1 MIRRIC
7 HHKCSFIVLL
17 FFSFIFLYAH
27 ALFAYGNSVRLS
39 WTPPTTKANGS
50 PLTDVIGYKL
60 YYGNTSRKYTS
71 VINVGRYT
79 AYEIYDLTVGRTY
92 YFAVKAYDTSGNE
105 SLYSHE
111 VSKIIESSK
120 PTASFTGYPTSGTA
134 PLTVN
139 FSNNSSG
146 HDTPFKYAW
155 DFDSNDIVDSTLTN
169 PSVLYTAPGIYSVKL
184 TATDFNSDKN
194 TLTRTNYITVCHS
207 LANITGKSA
216 AYSSLQ
222 TAYNAA
228 TNMAA
233 IQSRAASFSGG
244 LNINRNITVTM
255 EGGYD
260 CLHSTQT
267 GSTTIMGN
275 MRISSGKVIIKSG
288 KFVVQ

>member
-1 MIRRIC
+1 MLRRLC
-7 HHKCSFIVLL
+7 PGKGSFIGLM
-17 FFSFIFLYAH
+17 FFSFILLYTPV
-27 ALFAYGNSVRLS
+27 LFACGNSVTLS
-39 WTPPTTKANGS
+39 WIPPSTNINGS
-50 PLTDVIGYKL
+50 PLTDLNGYKL
-60 YYGNTSRKYTS
+60 YYGNASKNYTS
-71 VINVGRYT
+71 VINVGMDT
-79 AYEIYDLTVGRTY
+79 AYKVCYLQEGRTY
-92 YFAVKAYDTSGNE
+92 YFAVKAYDTHGNE
-105 SLYSHE
+105 SLYSRE
-111 VSKIIESSK
+111 VSKIIVSL
-120 PTASFTGYPTSGTA
+120 PTASFTGYPTSGIA
-134 PLTVN
+134 PLTVK

-146 HDTPFKYAW
+146 YDTPFKYAW
-155 DFDSNDIVDSTLTN
+155 DFDSNGIVDSTLTN

-184 TATDFNSDKN
+184 TATDFDSDKN

-255 EGGYD
+255 DGGYD
-260 CLHSTQT
+260 CLHSAQT